1 VIPEPVKPDSVTPE
15 PTNPQSVPSEPVKA
29 EPVPAQ
35 PVTPPTPAPLS
46 SQSPPRS
53 AQTKRIFITG
63 GSGCIGHYI
72 AESLIDTSDHELFFL
87 IRNPDK
93 VQFDLEARPGVHII
107 HGDMNNIEDQAK
119 LLKTIDIAILTANAW
134 GGAREV
140 FDVNVAKTHQL
151 IKLLDPDR
159 CQQIL
164 YFSTASILNRENKLL
179 EQAKQIGTEYIRSKY
194 NCYAQL
200 TRSRL
205 ADKITV
211 LFPTLVFGGSSTK
224 PYSHIS
230 GGLAEVSKW
239 IGLARFFKADASF
252 HYLHGRDI
260 AAVVRHLV
268 DHPLAKDV
276 QNELNDIP
284 LKQVI
289 LGNPALTVNNA
300 IRELCTYFGKT
311 IFFQVNVSLGLAN
324 VLINLFRI
332 QMAAWDRFCL
342 EYRHFTYQNPVNPAT
357 FGLPVFCP
365 TLSDIFLATGIKGK
379 RIPPSAPV
387 TAEPSPNSDVEK
399 PDDLE

>member
-1 VIPEPVKPDSVTPE
+1 MIPEPVHPDSVTPE
-15 PTNPQSVPSEPVKA
+15 PVTPPAVQSEPAKA
-29 EPVPAQ
+29 DPIPPQ
-35 PVTPPTPAPLS
+35 PVNPPTPAPLS
-46 SQSPPRS
+46 RQTPPRP
-53 AQTKRIFITG
+53 AQTQRIFITG
-63 GSGCIGHYI
+63 GSGCIGHYL
-72 AESLIDTSDHELFFL
+72 AESLIETSDHELFFL

-93 VQFDLEARPGVHII
+93 IQFDCEARPGIHII
-107 HGDMNNIEDQAK
+107 YGDMNTIDDQAQ
-119 LLKTIDIAILTANAW
+119 LLKTIDVAILTANAW
-134 GGAREV
+134 GGAKEV
-140 FDVNVAKTHQL
+140 FDVNVAKTHRL
-151 IKLLDPDR
+151 INLLDPDR

-164 YFSTASILNRENKLL
+164 YFSTASILDQENKLL

-194 NCYAQL
+194 NCYTQL
-200 TRSRL
+200 TRSPL

-230 GGLAEVSKW
+230 GGLTEVSKW

-268 DHPLAKDV
+268 DHPLAKNV
-276 QNELNDIP
+276 QDELNDIP

-289 LGNPALTVNNA
+289 LGNSALTVNNA
-300 IRELCTYFGKT
+300 IRELCTYFGQK
-311 IFFQVNVSLGLAN
+311 IYFQITVSLGLAN
-324 VLINLFRI
+324 LLIKVFRI

-342 EYRHFTYQNPVNPAT
+342 TYRHFTYQNPVNPAT

-379 RIPPSAPV
+379 RMPAPSQ
-387 TAEPSPNSDVEK
+387 
-399 PDDLE
+399 PDTRESSTEDN